1 MNAEFNHL
9 ALSQGERLKRLN
21 QIAMRQMKALTAHP
35 AGAPLDPDLT
45 HA

>member
-1 MNAEFNHL
+1 MNAEFIHM

-35 AGAPLDPDLT
+35 AAPRLT
-45 HA
+45 QT